1 MTTISLVIVLVALV
15 AHTAGQIF
23 LKHAMASTH
32 SEAGFRS
39 RACLIP
45 FAIGIALMTTQF
57 FLNLGLL
64 QRYDLSFIYP
74 FQGLGVIIIK
84 VPALNERSDD
94 IPTLTD
100 KFLTDIA
107 EEQRARKKVIEP
119 KALQDLQKHIWTGNI
134 RELRNVI
141 ERLVIMSDDKIT
153 EKDVKKY
160 L

>member
-1 MTTISLVIVLVALV
+1 VTTISLVIVLVALV

-39 RACLIP
+39 RACLVP

-74 FQGLGVIIIK
+74 FQGLGVIII
-84 VPALNERSDD
+84 
-94 IPTLTD
+94 TLTAGITLRE
-100 KFLTDIA
+100 KLT
-107 EEQRARKKVIEP
+107 VP
-119 KALQDLQKHIWTGNI
+119 
-134 RELRNVI
+134 
-141 ERLVIMSDDKIT
+141 LVIGSVLISIGVALVSMT
-153 EKDVKKY
+153 
-160 L
+160 